1 NQRGKPPGII
11 DAMRLE
17 PGLHGVLAVGAG
29 EFVLVIRGL
38 QRGANFIFALGEQ
51 SAVFRAKRGVAV
63 RRAEAF
69 EAIVQ
74 SRSGA
79 ARGCRRIVQL
89 VREASRQFTEG
100 RQFFPL
106 LLLSGDIS
114 NAVGEQSHQALRKLR
129 HALKQFGELAGGKR
143 ERAHGEDSAHG
154 HGESLHAGERQHAG
168 NVAHAGGVDRAVG
181 GAALAASPQFPF
193 EYDEHDVSRSAFRH
207 RGFAHGGAPLFALRD
222 KPFEIVPG
230 LIRERQDFSQI
241 RHQGFDSRLIHHAA
255 HWTFARYW
263 CMNCTTTAPSPT
275 PEATRLTEPWRTS
288 PTTKIPGTLVS
299 SNPGSRSSVHDGGL
313 FPPRRRSGPERM
325 NPRSSRSIKP
335 PSHSVRGCAP
345 MKMYRLV
352 AGTFSFSPVSERR
365 MVSPVSRDSP

>member
-1 NQRGKPPGII
+1 
-11 DAMRLE
+11 MRLE

-29 EFVLVIRGL
+29 EFVLLIRGL

-51 SAVFRAKRGVAV
+51 SAVFRAKRRVAV
-63 RRAEAF
+63 RR
-69 EAIVQ
+69 
-74 SRSGA
+74 
-79 ARGCRRIVQL
+79 
-89 VREASRQFTEG
+89 
-100 RQFFPL
+100 
-106 LLLSGDIS
+106 
-114 NAVGEQSHQALRKLR
+114 
-129 HALKQFGELAGGKR
+129 
-143 ERAHGEDSAHG
+143 AHG
-154 HGESLHAGERQHAG
+154 HGESLHSGKRQHAG
-168 NVAHAGGVDRAVG
+168 NVARAGGVDRAVG

-299 SNPGSRSSVHDGGL
+299 SKLGSRLSVHEAGFL
-313 FPPRRRSGPERM
+313 
-325 NPRSSRSIKP
+325 
-335 PSHSVRGCAP
+335 PS
-345 MKMYRLV
+345 
-352 AGTFSFSPVSERR
+352 
-365 MVSPVSRDSP
+365 

>member
-1 NQRGKPPGII
+1 
-11 DAMRLE
+11 M
-17 PGLHGVLAVGAG
+17 
-29 EFVLVIRGL
+29 
-38 QRGANFIFALGEQ
+38 
-51 SAVFRAKRGVAV
+51 
-63 RRAEAF
+63 
-69 EAIVQ
+69 Q
-74 SRSGA
+74 SRSGT

-89 VREASRQFTEG
+89 VREASRQFAEG

-106 LLLSGDIS
+106 LLLPGDIS

-129 HALKQFGELAGGKR
+129 HALKQFRELACGKR
-143 ERAHGEDSAHG
+143 ERAHGEDRAHG
-154 HGESLHAGERQHAG
+154 HGESLHSGKRQHAG
-168 NVAHAGGVDRAVG
+168 NVARAGGVDRAVG

-299 SNPGSRSSVHDGGL
+299 SKLGSRLSVHEAGFL
-313 FPPRRRSGPERM
+313 
-325 NPRSSRSIKP
+325 
-335 PSHSVRGCAP
+335 PS
-345 MKMYRLV
+345 
-352 AGTFSFSPVSERR
+352 
-365 MVSPVSRDSP
+365 

>member
-1 NQRGKPPGII
+1 MGSK
-11 DAMRLE
+11 
-17 PGLHGVLAVGAG
+17 
-29 EFVLVIRGL
+29 
-38 QRGANFIFALGEQ
+38 
-51 SAVFRAKRGVAV
+51 
-63 RRAEAF
+63 
-69 EAIVQ
+69 
-74 SRSGA
+74 
-79 ARGCRRIVQL
+79 
-89 VREASRQFTEG
+89 
-100 RQFFPL
+100 
-106 LLLSGDIS
+106 
-114 NAVGEQSHQALRKLR
+114 
-129 HALKQFGELAGGKR
+129 
-143 ERAHGEDSAHG
+143 
-154 HGESLHAGERQHAG
+154 
-168 NVAHAGGVDRAVG
+168 DRAVLRAVLAPG
-181 GAALAASPQFPF
+181 SEFTLQDHQHGVRRRAFLNYDSAYFDTALL
-193 EYDEHDVSRSAFRH
+193 R
-207 RGFAHGGAPLFALRD
+207 LRD
-222 KPFEIVPG
+222 KPFEIG
-230 LIRERQDFSQI
+230 LRLVRERRNFPQFAD
-241 RHQGFDSRLIHHAA
+241 QGFHPCLIERFA